1 MNNSECIVC
10 LEDIDN
16 MSDIFLLECCNNPVH
31 INCLNDWVKKNHSK
45 ISNIDKCFICNQN
58 NEIIFDIV
66 KSTKENIII
75 PIVETEVTNITI
87 SNYNSNNR
95 ILYIICCIG
104 SSLLLSFI
112 FFFTIL

>member
-1 MNNSECIVC
+1 MNNTECIVC

-16 MSDIFLLECCNNPVH
+16 ISEILMLECCNNPVH

-45 ISNIDKCFICNQN
+45 ISNIDRCFICNQN

-75 PIVETEVTNITI
+75 PIAETENTNITI
-87 SNYNSNNR
+87 SNNNSNNK

-112 FFFTIL
+112 FFFTLL